1 MAHLVGRKAPH
12 FSSSAIVNGS
22 FSKGF
27 SLDQYIGNSN
37 VLFFFYPK
45 SFTGLCQSELQAFDV
60 QLDAFKA
67 VDTVVVGCSTDTS
80 DTQRAFMKVPQAEGG
95 IQGVRYPLVSDANK
109 TITTNYDVLSGEY
122 DYTEDGLLSADSDM
136 VALRGLFLIDKTG
149 VVQHQLI
156 NFYPL
161 GRSVDEALRM
171 ASALHHVQTHGEGCP
186 ANWTPAS

>member
-27 SLDQYIGNSN
+27 SLDQFIGSSN

-45 SFTGLCQSELQAFDV
+45 SFTGLCQSELQAFDE
-60 QLDAFKA
+60 QLDGFKA
-67 VDTVVVGCSTDTS
+67 VDTAVVGCSTDTS
-80 DTQRAFMKVPQAEGG
+80 EAQMAFMKIPQSEGG
-95 IQGVRYPLVSDANK
+95 IEGIRYPLVSDASK
-109 TITTNYDVLSGEY
+109 TIATNYDVLSGEY

-149 VVQHQLI
+149 IIQHQLI

-161 GRSVDEALRM
+161 GRSVNEALRM

-186 ANWTPAS
+186 ANWEA